1 MSEHDHDDLKE
12 LEQVIKRL
20 SSLESIK
27 TADIPTID
35 LYMDQVTHFM
45 DHYMSTA
52 KRYEDDKI
60 LTKTMINN
68 YTKNKLLPPP
78 VKKKYSRDHMILLI
92 FIYYMKNLLSINDI
106 DSLLTPV
113 SEKYFGNET
122 GSGLA
127 AVYEEIHSYLQ
138 TRRTDLIDQVRKE
151 YLKSEEFFKD
161 FEGQLPEE
169 DIRELRHFAYI
180 CFLSYDVYI
189 KKMVIETLIDNRRAA
204 EDSGKKGKTKK
215 GKPDPAGSGN

>member
-1 MSEHDHDDLKE
+1 MSEHDYDDLKD
-12 LEQVIKRL
+12 LEQVIQRL

-27 TADIPTID
+27 TADIPSID

-45 DHYMSTA
+45 DHCMASA

-92 FIYYMKNLLSINDI
+92 FIYYMKNLLSISDI
-106 DSLLTPV
+106 DSLLAPV
-113 SEKYFGNET
+113 SEKYFGHEGGIT
-122 GSGLA
+122 LP

-138 TRRTDLIDQVRKE
+138 TRRDDLIDQVRQE
-151 YLKSEEFFKD
+151 YLKSEEFFQD

-169 DIRELRHFAYI
+169 DIAQLRRFAHI
-180 CFLSYDVYI
+180 CFLSYDVYL
-189 KKMVIETLIDNRRAA
+189 KKMVIETLIDNSRKS
-204 EDSGKKGKTKK
+204 EDSEKK
-215 GKPDPAGSGN
+215 GKPKKA